1 VEKTKECRGGEQ
13 RAENERVREVTGVR
27 ATHFT
32 NWGQVENAGKS
43 RHGMG
48 WDDGIKRD
56 IL

>member
-27 ATHFT
+27 ATYFT

-43 RHGMG
+43 LRRITKAKAG
-48 WDDGIKRD
+48 RP
-56 IL
+56 

>member
-27 ATHFT
+27 ATYFT

-43 RHGMG
+43 LRRITKAG
-48 WDDGIKRD
+48 RP
-56 IL
+56 